1 LAEAKNSQEEI
12 KRKRDWFVS
21 QTNEVFQDF
30 KGFDFKIGDTTL
42 TFNPGDGDKIK
53 QAQLDSNSFVKKY
66 VDKDT
71 GLFNDTAGYHKALAV
86 AMNPQKFA
94 EFFYEQGKADATEDT
109 VRKMKNVDMTERKV
123 VQVGSRKDGL
133 QIRSI
138 STPSSKGLKIKSNK
152 K

>member
-1 LAEAKNSQEEI
+1 M
-12 KRKRDWFVS
+12 
-21 QTNEVFQDF
+21 
-30 KGFDFKIGDTTL
+30 
-42 TFNPGDGDKIK
+42 
-53 QAQLDSNSFVKKY
+53 DSNSFVKKY